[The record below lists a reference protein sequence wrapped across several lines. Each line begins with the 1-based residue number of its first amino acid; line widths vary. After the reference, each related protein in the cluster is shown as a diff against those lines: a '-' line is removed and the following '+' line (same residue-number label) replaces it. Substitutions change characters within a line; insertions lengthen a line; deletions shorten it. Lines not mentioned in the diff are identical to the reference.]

1 MEMTWE
7 NLSPNGRGGGG
18 GVGGILPYNYV
29 YELLNSASDSK
40 AHRVYTIAINLY
52 WCDYMYKSRCIICV
66 EVENIAPSGLD
77 V

>member
-1 MEMTWE
+1 M
-7 NLSPNGRGGGG
+7 GGGG
-18 GVGGILPYNYV
+18 GVGV
-29 YELLNSASDSK
+29 YFHIIMGYKVMAAQQYMLFASDSK

>member
-1 MEMTWE
+1 M
-7 NLSPNGRGGGG
+7 LF
-18 GVGGILPYNYV
+18 
-29 YELLNSASDSK
+29 ASDSK

-77 V
+77 IHV